1 MHCIF
6 ASPDQL
12 ATVRWMAPER
22 FETIAEYKRRF
33 GCTIK
38 RDAPI
43 HAVADR
49 GRPYPAA
56 LARPDLVQLAMSEY
70 WTPAIRTSP
79 EHWRLPA
86 SAFGGAVGAA

>member
-22 FETIAEYKRRF
+22 FELIAEYERCF
-33 GCTIK
+33 GCTVK

-56 LARPDLVQLAMSEY
+56 FGRPDLTQLAMAEHWS
-70 WTPAIRTSP
+70 PPIRTALSG
-79 EHWRLPA
+79 WRLP
-86 SAFGGAVGAA
+86 SGAFGDAVGPG